1 VVLGFYEEEQKVLV
15 FKLFLEWI
23 QFQFQNINKWNIGS
37 GSTLVLEEKKI
48 HVLIL
53 VLIPEIRTKTETN
66 HSNQPKKM

>member
-53 VLIPEIRTKTETN
+53 VLIPEIRTKTKTN